1 MSQYMSIG
9 KVSKLK
15 NVSIKSLRYY
25 DQIGILKPA
34 FVNTETNYRYYT
46 EGQLYLL
53 DAITVC
59 IKLGI
64 PLKDLNNYVNKDSI
78 NLQKL
83 LYDGKILA
91 EQKIL
96 EIHSCLGALQE
107 TLQKMG
113 SSVTGMAKIPASR
126 SGILLPDGFYQSTV
140 AQRCLLTVP
149 LEEMD
154 TPKYYGQ
161 HILKLFVTA
170 QQAGITATYPSG
182 ILHEY
187 RDGIY
192 LRHMFL
198 TVNTE
203 SAQTLLQSIPFG
215 TSASGKPLLQ
225 RPSSHAQGSVSD
237 AFTETTVPDHIAAEP
252 ADSVSETILDA
263 AGNTFRLL
271 PEGNYACRRISTHM
285 ADFSSVRE
293 EMKEVLK
300 EQDFCIIETDTLSE
314 QNKKDGYAFELEY
327 FIRI

>member
-46 EGQLYLL
+46 KDQLYLL

-64 PLKDLNNYVNKDSI
+64 PLKDLNNYVENDSI

-96 EIHSCLGALQE
+96 EIHNCLGTLQE
-107 TLQKMG
+107 TLQNMG
-113 SSVTGMAKIPASR
+113 SSVSGMAKIPESK
-126 SGILLPDGFYQSTV
+126 SGILLPDGFYHSV
-140 AQRCLLTVP
+140 VEERKLLTTP
-149 LEEMD
+149 LDNFD

-161 HILKLFVTA
+161 HILKLFVKA
-170 QQAGITATYPSG
+170 QQHGIAASYPSG
-182 ILHEY
+182 VLHEY
-187 RDGIY
+187 KDGAY
-192 LRHMFL
+192 SRYMFL
-198 TVNTE
+198 TVTDGSSE
-203 SAQTLLQSIPFG
+203 QSAQTENSPEVIRIL
-215 TSASGKPLLQ
+215 
-225 RPSSHAQGSVSD
+225 
-237 AFTETTVPDHIAAEP
+237 
-252 ADSVSETILDA
+252 SEGD
-263 AGNTFRLL
+263 
-271 PEGNYACRRISTHM
+271 YACRRISTHM
-285 ADFSSVRE
+285 SDFDSVKE

-300 EQDFCIIETDTLSE
+300 DENFFIIETDTLSD
-314 QNKKDGYAFELEY
+314 QNKKDGYPFELECE
-327 FIRI
+327 ILHQRT

>member
-46 EGQLYLL
+46 ADQLYLL

-64 PLKDLNNYVNKDSI
+64 PLKDLNHYVEKDSI

-91 EQKIL
+91 EQKIM
-96 EIHSCLGALQE
+96 EIHNCLGTLQD

-113 SSVTGMAKIPASR
+113 SSVTGLARIPESK
-126 SGILLPDGFYQSTV
+126 SGIMLPDGFYPS
-140 AQRCLLTVP
+140 ALDRRYLLTVP
-149 LEEMD
+149 LGELD

-170 QQAGITATYPSG
+170 QQSGLTVSYPSG
-182 ILHEY
+182 VLHEY
-187 RDGIY
+187 TDGVY
-192 LRHMFL
+192 HRQMFL
-198 TVNTE
+198 TVSKE
-203 SAQTLLQSIPFG
+203 SAQSVFSDRSGPDTPAGGSLEPVPEAFYD
-215 TSASGKPLLQ
+215 TS
-225 RPSSHAQGSVSD
+225 
-237 AFTETTVPDHIAAEP
+237 
-252 ADSVSETILDA
+252 
-263 AGNTFRLL
+263 GNTFRIL
-271 PEGNYACRRISTHM
+271 PEGDYACRRISTHM
-285 ADFSSVRE
+285 SDFESVRD

-300 EQDFCIIETDTLSE
+300 GQDFLIIETDTLSE
-314 QNKKDGYAFELEY
+314 QNKKNGYAFELH
-327 FIRI
+327 FKLP

>member
-46 EGQLYLL
+46 ESQLYLL

-96 EIHSCLGALQE
+96 EIHNCLGALQE

-113 SSVTGMAKIPASR
+113 SSVTGMARIPESR
-126 SGILLPDGFYQSTV
+126 SGILLPDGFYQNTQR
-140 AQRCLLTVP
+140 QRCLLTVP
-149 LEEMD
+149 LEAMD

-161 HILKLFVTA
+161 YILKLFVTA
-170 QQAGITATYPSG
+170 QQAGITASYPSG
-182 ILHEY
+182 ILHDY
-187 RDGIY
+187 TDGVY
-192 LRHMFL
+192 CRHMFL
-198 TVNTE
+198 TLDANSASALLKERSGNAFVNTCR
-203 SAQTLLQSIPFG
+203 I
-215 TSASGKPLLQ
+215 
-225 RPSSHAQGSVSD
+225 
-237 AFTETTVPDHIAAEP
+237 
-252 ADSVSETILDA
+252 
-263 AGNTFRLL
+263 L
-271 PEGNYACRRISTHM
+271 PEGDYACRRISTHIT
-285 ADFSSVRE
+285 DFSSVRD

-300 EQDFCIIETDTLSE
+300 EQDFCIIEIDTLSE

-327 FIRI
+327 FLGV

>member
-46 EGQLYLL
+46 KEQLYLL

-64 PLKDLNNYVNKDSI
+64 PLKDLNNYVESSSI

-91 EQKIL
+91 EQKIMD
-96 EIHSCLGALQE
+96 IHNCLATLQE
-107 TLQKMG
+107 TLQNMA
-113 SSVTGMAKIPASR
+113 SPVTGLAKIPESK
-126 SGILLPDGFYQSTV
+126 SGILLPDGFYHNEIVT
-140 AQRCLLTVP
+140 RKMLTVP

-154 TPKYYGQ
+154 VPKYYGQ

-170 QQAGITATYPSG
+170 QQLGTVVAYPSG
-182 ILHEY
+182 VLHEY
-187 RDGIY
+187 RDGKY
-192 LRHMFL
+192 QRHMFL
-198 TVNTE
+198 TITGDAP
-203 SAQTLLQSIPFG
+203 SAATSEQTV
-215 TSASGKPLLQ
+215 
-225 RPSSHAQGSVSD
+225 R
-237 AFTETTVPDHIAAEP
+237 
-252 ADSVSETILDA
+252 TI
-263 AGNTFRLL
+263 N
-271 PEGNYACRRISTHM
+271 EGDFACRRISTHVT
-285 ADFSSVRE
+285 DIETIRE

-300 EQDFCIIETDTLSE
+300 SDDFCVIETDTLSE
-314 QNKKDGYAFELEY
+314 ENKKDGYPFELEY
-327 FIRI
+327 PLSS

>member
-9 KVSKLK
+9 KISKLK

-46 EGQLYLL
+46 EEQLYLL

-64 PLKDLNNYVNKDSI
+64 PLKDLNNYVEKDSI

-96 EIHSCLGALQE
+96 EIHNCLGTLQE
-107 TLQKMG
+107 TLQNMS
-113 SSVTGMAKIPASR
+113 SSVTGMAKIPESK
-126 SGILLPDGFYQSTV
+126 SGILLPDGFYHNV
-140 AQRCLLTVP
+140 IEERALLVVP

-170 QQAGITATYPSG
+170 QQKGITASYPSG
-182 ILHEY
+182 VLHEY
-187 RDGIY
+187 KGGVYTRY
-192 LRHMFL
+192 MFL
-198 TVNTE
+198 TVSQTPEQETAARTE
-203 SAQTLLQSIPFG
+203 EAEKTFYTLQKG
-215 TSASGKPLLQ
+215 
-225 RPSSHAQGSVSD
+225 D
-237 AFTETTVPDHIAAEP
+237 
-252 ADSVSETILDA
+252 
-263 AGNTFRLL
+263 
-271 PEGNYACRRISTHM
+271 YACRKISTHM
-285 ADFSSVRE
+285 ADFSSIKD

-300 EQDFCIIETDTLSE
+300 GDDFCIIETDALSE
-314 QNKKDGYAFELEY
+314 QNKKDGYPFELEY
-327 FIRI
+327 CLSHQPN